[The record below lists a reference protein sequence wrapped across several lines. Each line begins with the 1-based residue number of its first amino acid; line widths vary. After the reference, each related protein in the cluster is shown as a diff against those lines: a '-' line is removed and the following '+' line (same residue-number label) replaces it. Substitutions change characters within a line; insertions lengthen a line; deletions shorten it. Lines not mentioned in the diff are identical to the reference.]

1 MSSFDSTEISE
12 LAVAYI
18 QIMLGE
24 KYGIKRLD
32 LDGDHDLNCFEIL
45 IWISRRKLLV
55 TC

>member
-24 KYGIKRLD
+24 KYGID
-32 LDGDHDLNCFEIL
+32 DDDDDE
-45 IWISRRKLLV
+45 LLV
-55 TC
+55 TR